1 MRQVNLT
8 QYLPPFMQSFRQPV
22 EALRAENE
30 EFNLLWTAVDKLF
43 KNRFI
48 MTADEDGMEHFES
61 LLGITPGAEDTLEI
75 RRLRVQ
81 SRWFNKLP
89 YTIRVLSERLVQ
101 VLNGAYNFDISADF
115 AQTYTLRLTVF
126 TTDDSENE
134 NLKYVLSELVPL
146 NMLIELAYEGAVEGE
161 AYYGAVLQDADIITI
176 KQRSMYSGW
185 TQCSQQGTD

>member
-22 EALRAENE
+22 EALSAENE

-101 VLNGAYNFDISADF
+101 ILKGAYNFDISADF
-115 AQTYTLRLTVF
+115 SQTYTLRLTVF

-176 KQRSMYSGW
+176 KQRSM
-185 TQCSQQGTD
+185 